1 MYFQESNGMTKE
13 EGEALRN
20 KIKKGLQISYQRLVE
35 KTKMED
41 GSLVF
46 SKDGKIIRVKARDLK

>member
-1 MYFQESNGMTKE
+1 MTKE

-20 KIKKGLQISYQRLVE
+20 KIKKGLEIPHQRLVE
-35 KTKMED
+35 KTKKED

-46 SKDGKIIRVKARDLK
+46 SKDGKIIRVKHVI

>member
-20 KIKKGLQISYQRLVE
+20 KIKKGLKIWHQRLVE
-35 KTKMED
+35 KTKKED

-46 SKDGKIIRVKARDLK
+46 SKDGKIIRVKHVI